1 MNKRILKVISMVL
14 SAGLM
19 LSLATPLN
27 TVYAGDSEPDK
38 AAEFENTITD
48 KKNEITETLKN
59 ALSEKESVD
68 KDETVYV
75 IANADG
81 SKAKVIV
88 SDRLKNSDGADE
100 IKDRSELQSVKNVSG
115 KETFSQNGEDITW
128 KAQGN
133 EIVYRGETDKELPVD
148 LHVTY
153 TLDGKGI
160 DPASLAGKSGHV
172 IMTFEFN
179 DKEKTPFAAVS
190 VLLLNNN
197 NFKNV
202 TVSRGSVSSD
212 GSKTTVC
219 GLAFPGFGNALT
231 GIEDPDRI
239 TVECDAENFKL
250 LTSLTL
256 VTDEIFRG
264 IETDT
269 ASDRN
274 ELNAKLEKLEKD
286 CNALTEGAATLA
298 GAMNDLSDGTGKLK
312 NAVGQ
317 LDAGA
322 KQLTSNNAALV
333 AGSEQIFESLLK
345 TAYTSLIS
353 AGVNIPELTRSNYA
367 AVLDGTVK
375 TMNTQLKAIPTGS
388 EMYVKVKTGIQTVS
402 AVKAQLDSVNTFC
415 KGVKDYTD
423 GAVLLSSNLSTLAD
437 ETTKL
442 EEAVNQ
448 IRDGAVMLSDSVN
461 GADLTGM
468 TSAIREIA
476 GSLETSSDKLHEL
489 LKAADEYNN
498 FSGLAKGQTGNVRF
512 IYRTASIG
520 E

>member
-1 MNKRILKVISMVL
+1 MNKRFLKTASILL
-14 SAGLM
+14 SAALV
-19 LSLATPLN
+19 LPLITAIN
-27 TVYAGDSEPDK
+27 PAYAKNEENSK
-38 AAEFENTITD
+38 ASDIENTIEE
-48 KKNEITETLKN
+48 KKNEITDTIKN

-88 SDRLKNSDGADE
+88 SNRLKNSDGAEE
-100 IKDRSELQSVKNVSG
+100 IKDRSKLQNIKNVGG
-115 KETFSQNGEDITW
+115 KESYVNDGDAITW
-128 KAQGN
+128 NAQGN

-153 TLDGKGI
+153 TLDGKEI
-160 DPASLAGKSGHV
+160 DPDSLAGKSGHV
-172 IMTFEFN
+172 TMTFEFN
-179 DKEKTPFAAVS
+179 DKEKAPFAAVS
-190 VLLLNNN
+190 VVLLNNN

-219 GLAFPGFGNALT
+219 GLAFPGFGNFLT
-231 GIEDPDRI
+231 SIEDPDRI

-256 VTDEIFRG
+256 VTDELFRG
-264 IETDT
+264 IDTDT
-269 ASDRN
+269 SSDRH
-274 ELNAKLEKLEKD
+274 ELDAKLEKLEKD
-286 CNALTEGAATLA
+286 CKALVEGAATLA
-298 GAMNDLSDGTGKLK
+298 GAMYDLSDGTGKLK
-312 NAVGQ
+312 TAVGQ

-353 AGVNIPELTRSNYA
+353 AGVNIPELTRNNYA
-367 AVLDGTVK
+367 AILDGTVA
-375 TMNTQLKAIPTGS
+375 TMNTQLKAIPAGS

-402 AVKAQLDSVNTFC
+402 VVKAQLDSVNTFC
-415 KGVKDYTD
+415 KGLKDYTD
-423 GAVLLSSNLSTLAD
+423 GAACLSTNLSTLAD

-442 EEAVNQ
+442 DEAVKK
-448 IRDGAVMLSDSVN
+448 IRDGAVTLSDSVN
-461 GADLTGM
+461 DADLTGM
-468 TSAIREIA
+468 TSGIRDIA
-476 GSLETSSDKLHEL
+476 ASREASFDKLHEL
-489 LKAADEYNN
+489 LHAADEYNN
-498 FSGLAKGQTGNVRF
+498 FSGLAEGQTGSVRF